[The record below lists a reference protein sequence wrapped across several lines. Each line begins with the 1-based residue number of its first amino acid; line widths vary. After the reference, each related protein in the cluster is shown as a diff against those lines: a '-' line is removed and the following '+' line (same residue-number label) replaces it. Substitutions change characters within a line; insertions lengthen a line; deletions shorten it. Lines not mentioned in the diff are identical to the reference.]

1 MGRMKELSTT
11 HDGETWDETQWTFDP
26 ATGLV
31 TNKVYADDS
40 AVAYSYADDGKPRRT
55 TWARGEWKESAYDP
69 QRRLAGVSCSDATP
83 SVAFGYDAFSRLSFA
98 SNAVAS
104 YAYAFS
110 LLGITTN
117 ETVSISGDEHVLARK
132 LDAWQRLHALA
143 VDGEVLATYSY
154 DADNRL
160 FAVSNT
166 AFVAEYAYTS
176 DGYDAGC
183 SVTLTNG
190 VVLNRVVSRD
200 AWRRN
205 LMTRVSNGVDSVALS
220 TYQYGYDEL
229 NRATARNADI
239 FGYNSRS
246 EVTNATLNAM
256 DYTYAY
262 DDIGNHTSSSANS
275 VSTIYDAN
283 ALNQYSEI
291 SVPSVPSVDNLSYD
305 RDGNLLANG
314 VFSYSYDAENRLV
327 AAYSN
332 SVCIVSNAYDHAS
345 RRVLK
350 FTPTATYTFVY
361 DGWNLVQEVINNQ
374 QSTITNQY
382 VWGKDLSGTMQ
393 GAGGVGG
400 LLAVSMGGQYYFPSH
415 DANGNIVAYVDE
427 QGSIVAEYTYDAFG
441 STISQSGPMA
451 DAFAHRFSTKYY
463 DSETGLYYYGY
474 RFYSP
479 ILHRWLNRD
488 PIAED
493 GGLNLYGFCGN
504 NGVNAVDL
512 LGMAKFYV
520 YFTGD
525 SLTHGHNDI
534 GKNGEGKYD
543 GYKHMLTQELKKKF
557 SRHHDFEF
565 GGIGAP
571 GRKLEQIASDMKNVK
586 QKIPDKC
593 NGIIILFL
601 AGMNNMPTSGTT
613 PDIDK
618 NVDAAFASWKVLRDD
633 IVSQVGSCEYQRL
646 FLAMT
651 LPSLSSVRDDTD
663 PKYWRRNYSISRMNQ
678 KILGSTLSRQNL
690 TYMTVGLGT
699 VKPSQYPPMESKGD
713 KVAYDLYEIGN
724 HIEDG
729 LHYRDKG
736 NQIIAE
742 TLLGK
747 ISPWIMDGSKFARKG
762 R

>member
-26 ATGLV
+26 ATGHV

-40 AVAYSYADDGKPRRT
+40 AVAYSYTDDGKPRRT

-83 SVAFGYDAFSRLSFA
+83 SASFGYDAFSRLSSA

-117 ETVSISGDEHVLARK
+117 ETVSISGDEHVLARE

-143 VDGEVLATYSY
+143 VDGKDLAIYSY
-154 DADNRL
+154 DADNRIS
-160 FAVSNT
+160 AVSN
-166 AFVAEYAYTS
+166 ASFVAEYHYTP
-176 DGYDAGC
+176 DGYDAGY
-183 SVTLTNG
+183 SVMLTNG
-190 VVLNRVVSRD
+190 IVLNRVVSRD

-305 RDGNLLANG
+305 RDGNLLTND
-314 VFSYSYDAENRLV
+314 VWSYTWDAENRLV

-332 SVCIVSNAYDHAS
+332 TVCVVSNAYDHMS
-345 RRVLK
+345 RRVVK
-350 FTPTATYTFVY
+350 VSHGGTETRRFVY
-361 DGWNLVQEVINNQ
+361 DGWNLVQETIENQ
-374 QSTITNQY
+374 QSALTNRY
-382 VWGKDLSGTMQ
+382 VWGKDLSGTLQ

-427 QGSIVAEYTYDAFG
+427 SGSVVAEYAYDAFG
-441 STISQSGPMA
+441 GTIAQSGAMA
-451 DAFAHRFSTKYY
+451 DAFGDTIAKSGSMAEAFAHSFT
-463 DSETGLYYYGY
+463 TGIY
-474 RFYSP
+474 
-479 ILHRWLNRD
+479 LHT
-488 PIAED
+488 A
-493 GGLNLYGFCGN
+493 
-504 NGVNAVDL
+504 
-512 LGMAKFYV
+512 
-520 YFTGD
+520 
-525 SLTHGHNDI
+525 
-534 GKNGEGKYD
+534 NGESEKD
-543 GYKHMLTQELKKKF
+543 
-557 SRHHDFEF
+557 
-565 GGIGAP
+565 
-571 GRKLEQIASDMKNVK
+571 KLDR
-586 QKIPDKC
+586 DYFH
-593 NGIIILFL
+593 L
-601 AGMNNMPTSGTT
+601 
-613 PDIDK
+613 PDIS
-618 NVDAAFASWKVLRDD
+618 ASSSADS
-633 IVSQVGSCEYQRL
+633 VSQPG
-646 FLAMT
+646 
-651 LPSLSSVRDDTD
+651 
-663 PKYWRRNYSISRMNQ
+663 WRRRCRRRAPQATAS
-678 KILGSTLSRQNL
+678 
-690 TYMTVGLGT
+690 
-699 VKPSQYPPMESKGD
+699 
-713 KVAYDLYEIGN
+713 
-724 HIEDG
+724 
-729 LHYRDKG
+729 
-736 NQIIAE
+736 
-742 TLLGK
+742 
-747 ISPWIMDGSKFARKG
+747 
-762 R
+762 